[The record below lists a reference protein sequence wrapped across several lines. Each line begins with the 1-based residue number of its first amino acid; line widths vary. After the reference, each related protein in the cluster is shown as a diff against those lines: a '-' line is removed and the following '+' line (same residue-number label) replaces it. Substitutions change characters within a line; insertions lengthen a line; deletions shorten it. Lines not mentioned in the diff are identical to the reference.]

1 MNELQNEFTRQS
13 AADLNRLS
21 EKLQNN
27 SNENL
32 PENFLREVFRTL
44 HTIKG
49 TAQTFGFPISA
60 HLAHTLENLLSAA
73 KNDLISAVELK
84 PLLPEGIGILA
95 QSLGEKNFQIPASF
109 AEKIQKFRTEI
120 ETTNSRN
127 DYLPEIPE
135 EFSVSLSA
143 REKSVLNEAL
153 SDGNNLY
160 ILEIDFEAA
169 KFAVEFKNFRS
180 RLSEKGEIIAA
191 LPGAKS
197 TVPNNLGFRIIFVTR
212 EKIENI
218 IENSTAKIVFE
229 ISPSIANDLRGIT
242 AQAAAHG
249 KTLAR
254 NSGKKIDFEISVEA
268 EIVSPKNLKL
278 IFDALLHLVRNAV
291 SHAIDEKGKV
301 LIAIKSVENGLLL
314 SVSDDGKGLDAAKI
328 RRRAIEK
335 NLVSKSE
342 VLSDR
347 EIADLIFAPD
357 FSTAEAVTEISG
369 RGVGLDA
376 VKNSIEN
383 AKGKISVKSETG
395 KGSTFEIFL
404 PQALKTPKP
413 ENAET
418 KYESDK
424 N

>member
-1 MNELQNEFTRQS
+1 MNELQNEFIRQS
-13 AADLNRLS
+13 AADLNQLS

-49 TAQTFGFPISA
+49 TAQTFGFPVSA

-73 KNDLISAVELK
+73 KNDSISAVDFRS
-84 PLLPEGIGILA
+84 LLPKGIEILA
-95 QSLGEKNFQIPASF
+95 ASLGEKNFQIPDSF
-109 AEKIQKFRTEI
+109 AKKIQKFRI
-120 ETTNSRN
+120 ELELTNFRN

-135 EFSVSLSA
+135 EFSASLSA

-197 TVPNNLGFRIIFVTR
+197 AAPNKLGFRIIFATR
-212 EKIENI
+212 EKIEDI
-218 IENSTAKIVFE
+218 IENSAAEIAFEVSTAV
-229 ISPSIANDLRGIT
+229 SNNLSGIA
-242 AQAAAHG
+242 AQIAGHG

-268 EIVSPKNLKL
+268 ETASTQNLKL
-278 IFDALLHLVRNAV
+278 IFDAILHLVRNAV

-301 LIAIKSVENGLLL
+301 SIAIKSVGNNLI
-314 SVSDDGKGLDAAKI
+314 VTFSDDGKGLDAEKI

-335 NLVSKSE
+335 NIVSEDEILSE
-342 VLSDR
+342 R

-357 FSTAEAVTEISG
+357 FSTAETVTEISG

-383 AKGKISVKSETG
+383 ANGKISVKSEAG
-395 KGSTFEIFL
+395 KGLTFEIFL
-404 PQALKTPKP
+404 PQDFEPQKH
-413 ENAET
+413 ENAVTEDG
-418 KYESDK
+418 SDK